1 MDENFCYMDEIEPH
15 EWRQSPMDENWQHDK
30 YDIEEGLDKT
40 NETNSSFSSIFMHMS
55 HFHVWVSF
63 MCDKSF
69 VHVLKVPSIVSLISS
84 KFYEC
89 HFHTCV
95 PLFFNVQVSFICHK
109 FIRVENF
116 LSILSQK
123 KIPKCCSF
131 SFMWW
136 TSSICVP
143 FSCPL
148 WVSFTIW

>member
-1 MDENFCYMDEIEPH
+1 M
-15 EWRQSPMDENWQHDK
+15 R
-30 YDIEEGLDKT
+30 
-40 NETNSSFSSIFMHMS
+40 IFVTWMKLNLMNDNHLWMKIGNMTS
-55 HFHVWVSF
+55 MTLKKDSTKQMKRIRHFHPCCEFHAYVALSCMSFIHVWW
-63 MCDKSF
+63 KF
-69 VHVLKVPSIVSLISS
+69 VHVLKVPSIISLISS

-136 TSSICVP
+136 TSSICAP